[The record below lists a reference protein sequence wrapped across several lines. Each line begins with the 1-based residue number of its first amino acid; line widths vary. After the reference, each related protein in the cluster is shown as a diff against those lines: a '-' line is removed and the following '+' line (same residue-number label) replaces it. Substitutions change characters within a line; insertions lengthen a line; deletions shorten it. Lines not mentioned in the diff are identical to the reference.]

1 MNEALTD
8 LVQDINKLRTDLAE
22 MGEKTENHH
31 EEAVSKLQS
40 MNKTVEELKEKTWE
54 LDTSNRNNLVFYGI
68 KEDATLLQKILD
80 RNHLDQ
86 GCPGTTGLTRFASSL
101 ERNRQDLDLKPAIG
115 FSTRP

>member
-1 MNEALTD
+1 MMDEDELASNPFAALFPTISVAQCYVKSHD
-8 LVQDINKLRTDLAE
+8 SIKAPAVQNSMVESME
-22 MGEKTENHH
+22 MEVGP
-31 EEAVSKLQS
+31 
-40 MNKTVEELKEKTWE
+40 
-54 LDTSNRNNLVFYGI
+54 
-68 KEDATLLQKILD
+68 TLLQKILD